1 MLSKH
6 LFRETGEDALN
17 SQDITAQGNPKWK
30 EALGAGSDKTVFLQ
44 NADIVGWDEDFQII
58 TTDLWLTK

>member
-6 LFRETGEDALN
+6 LFRETGQDALN

-44 NADIVGWDEDFQII
+44 NVDILG
-58 TTDLWLTK
+58 